1 MKGLSIIKHFTYPDH
16 YTFTKN
22 DHKIWKN
29 RIEESGAKIITTEK
43 DLPKINKEW
52 LNVSE
57 INTVYSKHIFEKDG
71 FESLIK
77 LILKAKEDAQL

>member
-1 MKGLSIIKHFTYPDH
+1 LE
-16 YTFTKN
+16 
-22 DHKIWKN
+22 N